1 MKYSNILPIETELE
15 MSKTNFEK
23 GIKLQ
28 SQFQVHWTNHNK
40 KPMWWIWIVSPLN
53 CVKSARIRNFSGPYF
68 ACSFQMWKNKD
79 QKTSN
84 TDTFLAELNL
94 FL

>member
-40 KPMWWIWIVSPLN
+40 KPMW
-53 CVKSARIRNFSGPYF
+53 
-68 ACSFQMWKNKD
+68 
-79 QKTSN
+79 
-84 TDTFLAELNL
+84 
-94 FL
+94 